1 MRKKEPEIAQ
11 RWVCDE
17 CSYEYAAP
25 IAILSIT
32 CSNRHRAKQMRL
44 AWGDKIESKP
54 KPKAKPKP
62 KEHPPLVVQPELPSR
77 PKAQQV
83 TNTKLLLEALGIKE

>member
-1 MRKKEPEIAQ
+1 MRKEPEIVQ
-11 RWVCDE
+11 RWVCGE
-17 CSYEYAAP
+17 CDYRYEAP
-25 IAILSIT
+25 IAILSIS
-32 CSNRHRAKQMRL
+32 CSNRHRAKPMRL
-44 AWGDKIESKP
+44 EWGDKIDSKP

-62 KEHPPLVVQPELPSR
+62 KENPPAAVQPQLPSR